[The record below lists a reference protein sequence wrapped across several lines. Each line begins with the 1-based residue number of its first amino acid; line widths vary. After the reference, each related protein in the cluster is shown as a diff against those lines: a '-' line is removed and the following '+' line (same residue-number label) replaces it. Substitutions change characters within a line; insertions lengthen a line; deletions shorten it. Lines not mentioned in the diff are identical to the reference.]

1 MSEETEDACTT
12 ASTPKTPTAVARATT
27 ARATNVA
34 SRWKCSSKDKSRHE
48 KIHDGLPPAVRG
60 GNRRQGQGGRGNT
73 NQGKHPEQTSPGSKK
88 TSTRRESRTRA
99 SRGENEQVGA
109 EGDQEPALFLDD
121 GSAAPFAD
129 KFVGFPGYDE
139 LGHVPT
145 LEEFRLE
152 WPRLSKSR
160 PEQVTIQEPSGGA
173 GGGSKARRK
182 QQQNQQ
188 TQQAQSNTGSVL
200 NDLSKRDEV
209 FQHFQKY
216 YDKTDHTDGRAGN
229 ALFSA
234 GASSTGLLQPDYDV
248 IEAVGQH
255 TAQALEARCQSRIGQ
270 GVLSTPDTDSR
281 ARTSNSQND
290 VRRSGYS
297 GTTVTRDGTRT
308 ETRGNGHG
316 DGLVN
321 VFRDSINVYETTAVR
336 SAQGTP
342 EISAFRGGND
352 AGLSANKDPNGGAAN
367 CEDGELINESLG
379 GGNGSR
385 GGARPRAAESV
396 VLKGSGDSR
405 RAKSSV
411 EGSSTSAE
419 LQVSEAG

>member
-1 MSEETEDACTT
+1 MSEETEDAHT
-12 ASTPKTPTAVARATT
+12 AVSTPKTPTVVARATT
-27 ARATNVA
+27 ARSANDAGRT
-34 SRWKCSSKDKSRHE
+34 KHSSKDNSRHE
-48 KIHDGLPPAVRG
+48 KFHDGNPLAVSG

-73 NQGKHPEQTSPGSKK
+73 NQGKHPEQTSPGSQR
-88 TSTRRESRTRA
+88 TSTRRESRARA
-99 SRGENEQVGA
+99 SREENEQA
-109 EGDQEPALFLDD
+109 EDEGDQEPALFLDD

-152 WPRLSKSR
+152 WPRLSTSR
-160 PEQVTIQEPSGGA
+160 PEQVTIEESGGA

-188 TQQAQSNTGSVL
+188 AQQAQSNTGSVL
-200 NDLSKRDEV
+200 HDLSKRDEV
-209 FQHFQKY
+209 FRHFQKY
-216 YDKTDHTDGRAGN
+216 YDKTDHNDGRAGD

-234 GASSTGLLQPDYDV
+234 GVSSTGLLQPDYDV
-248 IEAVGQH
+248 IEAVSQH
-255 TAQALEARCQSRIGQ
+255 TAQVQETRCQSRIGQ
-270 GVLSTPDTDSR
+270 GVLSTPDTDSG
-281 ARTSNSQND
+281 ARRSNSQND
-290 VRRSGYS
+290 ARRSGYS

-308 ETRGNGHG
+308 ETRADGHG

-321 VFRDSINVYETTAVR
+321 VFRDSINATESTAIR
-336 SAQGTP
+336 LAQGTA
-342 EISAFRGGND
+342 ETSAFRGGNN
-352 AGLSANKDPNGGAAN
+352 AGPSANKATNGRVAD
-367 CEDGELINESLG
+367 CEDGELISGSLG

-385 GGARPRAAESV
+385 GRSRPRAAEFV

-419 LQVSEAG
+419 LQVSEVG